1 MKKEINNFI
10 NFNYLVYDA
19 SKGAESDLRLVKVIS
34 IFKRS
39 KLLEIDSYFAINQL
53 GKERILSAIDV
64 IEFSKRVIQNTY
76 NFNNEITKIDLQIR
90 IGINSGSVTTGVI
103 GKNKFAFD
111 LWGSTINKAS
121 RLESTCPTG
130 KIQISEETKILIG
143 KRYNTKI
150 RKNMLVKG
158 IGKINTYLLD

>member
-76 NFNNEITKIDLQIR
+76 DINNEITKVDLQDR
-90 IGINSGSVTTGVI
+90 IGINSEPVTSRVI
-103 GKNKFAFD
+103 GKIKFSFD
-111 LWGSTINKAS
+111 LWCSTVNLRAHVSQEKFNF
-121 RLESTCPTG
+121 L
-130 KIQISEETKILIG
+130 KKQK
-143 KRYNTKI
+143 Y
-150 RKNMLVKG
+150 
-158 IGKINTYLLD
+158 